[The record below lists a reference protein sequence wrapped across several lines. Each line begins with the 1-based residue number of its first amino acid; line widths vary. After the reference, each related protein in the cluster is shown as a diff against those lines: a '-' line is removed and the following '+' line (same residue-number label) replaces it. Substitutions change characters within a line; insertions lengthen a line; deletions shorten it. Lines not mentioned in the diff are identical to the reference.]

1 MNTTSIHQLF
11 LKSSGVSTDT
21 RKIFKNCIFFA
32 LKGENFNG
40 NLFAQEALDR
50 GAFKVIVDE
59 ETFHK
64 NTGETILVQNVLL
77 ALQQLAQFHR
87 EFLALPIISLTGSNG
102 KTTSKELINAV
113 LSQKFKTVATQG
125 NLNNHIGVPLTILAM
140 NKETELGIVEMGANH
155 LGEIKMLSEIAE
167 PDYGY
172 ITNFGKA
179 HLEGF
184 GSLEGVVQGKTELYQ
199 FLKKHSKKIFVNSND
214 EKQVANSQGI
224 ERITFGTAKSDFEI
238 KLIDSSHHLLIEF
251 KGIKIQ
257 SNLVGAYNFANLSA
271 AVAIG
276 AYFKVSTEKI
286 KAGIE
291 GYIPSN
297 NRSQLI
303 TKGTNTI
310 LMDAYNAN
318 PTSMLAALENF
329 KQAKGDNKVMFLGDM
344 FELGKEAETEHQN
357 IVDFLAKNI
366 FGTVFLVGSNFF
378 KTTNKTLNINRFETF
393 QDLKNKLESNSPKNA
408 TILIKASRGMALE
421 RILDI
426 L

>member
-11 LKSSGVSTDT
+11 LQSSGVSTDT

-40 NLFAQEALDR
+40 NLFAQEALDK
-50 GAFKVIVDE
+50 GAFKVVVDE
-59 ETFHK
+59 EAFHK
-64 NTGETILVQNVLL
+64 SSGETILVENVLL
-77 ALQQLAQFHR
+77 TLQQLAQFHR
-87 EFLALPIISLTGSNG
+87 EFLGLPIISLTGSNG

-125 NLNNHIGVPLTILAM
+125 NLNNHIGVPLTLLEM
-140 NKETELGIVEMGANH
+140 NQETELGIVEMGANH
-155 LGEIKMLSEIAE
+155 LGEIKLLSEIAE

-184 GSLEGVVQGKTELYQ
+184 GSLEGVVQGKTELYR
-199 FLKKHSKKIFVNSND
+199 FLKNHGKKIFVNAND
-214 EKQVANSQGI
+214 QKQLVNSEGI
-224 ERITFGTAKSDFEI
+224 ERITFGTPKSDFDI

-251 KGIKIQ
+251 EGTQIQ

-271 AVAIG
+271 AIAIG
-276 AYFKVSTEKI
+276 AYFKVSAEKL

-303 TKGTNTI
+303 TNGTNTI

-357 IVDFLAKNI
+357 IVDFLAENT
-366 FGTVFLVGSNFF
+366 FGNVFLVGSNFF
-378 KTTNKTLNINRFETF
+378 KTTNKASNINQFETF
-393 QDLKNKLESNSPKNA
+393 DELKKELESNSPINA

-421 RILDI
+421 RILE
-426 L
+426 LL